1 MSPSRI
7 FLAVLLLALQTYI
20 VLADQVNQAKVQGK
34 AIKAWANSLSDIDYN
49 ATHWAITMHQQPANF
64 FEHYVEQLSDLFDV
78 KKALVNFVMV
88 GACDGTH
95 DRTIRDRF
103 LPSNHWR
110 GVFVE
115 PFEINHRDLVAF
127 MDSHGAKDR
136 ATVLR
141 AAATLRCN
149 ETTIK
154 MKRPTFEE
162 KNKSLPHWMRRE
174 IGSIVPFDKLDRP
187 ASGGWIFE
195 YVPCVNGQ
203 KILQNWTYAL
213 GLAEPGDSESR
224 VRLRPHVLKV
234 DVEGHDYEV
243 LMGFLHDGIPNAA
256 LPLLIS
262 FEAKS
267 ILKHFDSLRAHLQN
281 RGYAVSHLATDGF
294 ALLKAEHIFA
304 GMSSTQR
311 AQAEE
316 GLGES
321 TTSEQKSSGG
331 SSGRRKRRNKRNKK
345 SAAAEEEDSSGA
357 EGDAEVDGGD
367 AGGEGRGGGRR
378 RKRKN
383 RKGKRRS
390 AD

>member
-1 MSPSRI
+1 MNHL
-7 FLAVLLLALQTYI
+7 LAAILSLLLLVPCARGEEVKL
-20 VLADQVNQAKVQGK
+20 NQAKVQGK
-34 AIKAWANSLSDIDYN
+34 AIKAWANSLTDIDYN
-49 ATHWAITMHQQPANF
+49 PTHWAQTFHQQPANF
-64 FEHYVEQLSDLFDV
+64 FEHYVEQLSDLFSE
-78 KKALVNFVMV
+78 KNAMVNFVMV

-141 AAATLRCN
+141 AAATFRCN
-149 ETTIK
+149 DTTIK

-162 KNKSLPHWMRRE
+162 KNKTLPHWMRRE

-187 ASGGWIFE
+187 ATGGWIFE

-213 GLAEPGDSESR
+213 GLAQPGDAENR

-243 LMGFLHDGIPNAA
+243 LMGFLHDGIPNTA

-267 ILKHFDSLRAHLQN
+267 ILKHFDRLKGHLEQ

-316 GLGES
+316 GGD
-321 TTSEQKSSGG
+321 K
-331 SSGRRKRRNKRNKK
+331 
-345 SAAAEEEDSSGA
+345 AAD
-357 EGDAEVDGGD
+357 
-367 AGGEGRGGGRR
+367 GGGRR
-378 RKRKN
+378 RRRK
-383 RKGKRRS
+383 RKGKRS
-390 AD
+390 DAAEDSGAADSQEDAADAEGGGEKRRKKRRNRKKRQED